1 MPDETV
7 HIRDSITAP
16 LASIMP
22 NIYYFSDTA
31 STDQKQSSLL
41 QKTADGD
48 GILYIGLNL
57 NPEDSD
63 TVDLYLQ
70 AVSQVRSSRSFLQ
83 RYAGSYLNDET
94 LAGLSSPPAK
104 SINTNRDL

>member
-1 MPDETV
+1 
-7 HIRDSITAP
+7 
-16 LASIMP
+16 MP
-22 NIYYFSDTA
+22 NMYYFSDTA
-31 STDQKQSSLL
+31 SNHQKQFSLL

-57 NPEDSD
+57 NPENSNAI
-63 TVDLYLQ
+63 DLYLQ

-94 LAGLSSPPAK
+94 LAGLASPPAK
-104 SINTNRDL
+104 SINTNREL

>member
-1 MPDETV
+1 
-7 HIRDSITAP
+7 
-16 LASIMP
+16 MP
-22 NIYYFSDTA
+22 NMFYFSDTA
-31 STDQKQSSLL
+31 STDKKQSSLL
-41 QKTADGD
+41 QKTVDDDGA
-48 GILYIGLNL
+48 
-57 NPEDSD
+57 EDSD